1 MKGGVFLSDLQT
13 VAQSL
18 SVLVANAKTSIVQ
31 VNAYSQK
38 VNQMLVMV
46 KSAMQGTEQRE
57 YEDLVNQL
65 FISQKKLEHTTKC
78 LTEITNVANNWLREH
93 WGMTQPM
100 SIPDGATYEV
110 TANLDTD
117 MRDDSL
123 RPTRKSPRDLPSTQY
138 SFSKTS
144 TGMEIYDSPLEVD
157 KYLYS
162 KQGSAYDN
170 FKGTCGLCSC
180 ANILRLAGVDIG
192 EKEIID
198 YAANMQG
205 GMFSAKLCTV
215 NPFNPAASGGTTP
228 KQRQQIL
235 DYFGISSSIWN
246 VKTDTNGR
254 TSIDTINDIGKW
266 VSEGRGVIVDV
277 DAGLFYNSPK
287 NYGKGHAVT
296 ITSVEK
302 NKYGDV
308 TAFYIL
314 DSNQGTVKYNAWE
327 IQEMLRSFVGIN
339 VTSQIIR

>member
-1 MKGGVFLSDLQT
+1 MSELQT
-13 VAQSL
+13 ATQYL
-18 SVLVANAKTSIVQ
+18 SILVSNAKTSIGQ
-31 VNAYSQK
+31 VNSYSQK
-38 VNQMLVMV
+38 VNQMLVMI
-46 KSAMQGTEQRE
+46 KSALQGTEQRE
-57 YEDLVNQL
+57 YDDLVKQLFLSQKNLEYTTQCLTKVVEVGEKWIKERLGTNQSIPITDSFDGL
-65 FISQKKLEHTTKC
+65 FISNLE
-78 LTEITNVANNWLREH
+78 
-93 WGMTQPM
+93 
-100 SIPDGATYEV
+100 
-110 TANLDTD
+110 TD
-117 MRDDSL
+117 MENDPL
-123 RPTRKSPRDLPSTQY
+123 KPTRKIPRDLPATQY
-138 SFSKTS
+138 GFSKTS
-144 TGMEIYDSPLEVD
+144 TGMEVYDSPLEVD
-157 KYLYS
+157 QYLYS

-180 ANILRLAGVDIG
+180 ANILRLAGVNIG

-198 YAANMQG
+198 YAANIQG
-205 GMFSAKLCTV
+205 GMFATKLCTV

-246 VKTDTNGR
+246 VKVDENGR

-266 VSEGRGVIVDV
+266 ISEGRGVIVDV

-302 NKYGDV
+302 NKYGDI

-327 IQEMLRSFVGIN
+327 IQEMLRSFIGIN

>member
-1 MKGGVFLSDLQT
+1 MSELQT

-18 SVLVANAKTSIVQ
+18 SILVSNAKTSIVQ
-31 VNAYSQK
+31 VNSYSQK
-38 VNQMLVMV
+38 VNQMLVMI
-46 KSAMQGTEQRE
+46 KSALQGTEQRE
-57 YEDLVNQL
+57 YDDLVKQL
-65 FISQKKLEHTTKC
+65 LVSQKKLEYTTKC
-78 LTEITNVANNWLREH
+78 LTGVVEVGEKWIKERLGTTQSISIT
-93 WGMTQPM
+93 
-100 SIPDGATYEV
+100 
-110 TANLDTD
+110 
-117 MRDDSL
+117 DSSVCQFTSNIEADIGNSPL
-123 RPTRKSPRDLPSTQY
+123 KPTRKTPRDLMATQY
-138 SFSKTS
+138 GFSKTP
-144 TGMEIYDSPLEVD
+144 TGMEVYDSPLEVD
-157 KYLYS
+157 QYLYS

-180 ANILRLAGVDIG
+180 ANILRLAGVNIG

-198 YAANMQG
+198 YAANAQG

-246 VKTDTNGR
+246 VKVDANGR
-254 TSIDTINDIGKW
+254 TSIDTINDIAKW

-302 NKYGDV
+302 NKYGDI

>member
-1 MKGGVFLSDLQT
+1 M
-13 VAQSL
+13 
-18 SVLVANAKTSIVQ
+18 
-31 VNAYSQK
+31 YSQK

-57 YEDLVNQL
+57 YKDLVNQL
-65 FISQKKLEHTTKC
+65 FISQKKLEHTTKY
-78 LTEITNVANNWLREH
+78 LTEITNVVNKWMRARF
-93 WGMTQPM
+93 GTTQPVFI
-100 SIPDGATYEV
+100 SDSGINEV
-110 TANLDTD
+110 SSNIGMDVGN
-117 MRDDSL
+117 DSL
-123 RPTRKSPRDLPSTQY
+123 RPTRKTPRDLPSTRY
-138 SFSKTS
+138 CFSKTS
-144 TGMEIYDSPLEVD
+144 SGMEIYDSPLEVD

-198 YAANMQG
+198 YVANMQG
-205 GMFSAKLCTV
+205 GFFSAKLCTV
-215 NPFNPAASGGTTP
+215 DPFNPAASGGTTP

-235 DYFGISSSIWN
+235 EYFGISSSIWN
-246 VKTDTNGR
+246 VKTDKNGK

-266 VSEGRGVIVDV
+266 ISEGRGVIVDV

-314 DSNQGTVKYNAWE
+314 DSNQGTVKYNVWE
-327 IQEMLRSFVGIN
+327 MQEMLRSFVGIN